1 MKRIV
6 ACVLSLLFIFEL
18 SFQSFAFGSK
28 TACEQISSASSYSPG
43 MSLLYGGLSAD
54 IGNGKTAYANPKD
67 GNKLYIGT
75 TGKANGIKLTDEPVY
90 SLCSDN
96 GTGYCIAGNNI
107 IAFTEDAVFET
118 VYSSDKKITNLSLAD
133 GKIYFMAGGNVY
145 SLVPGSSA
153 SVVCAAEG
161 YTSFIAKEGGRIYLI
176 KENKQIIETQSV
188 CQHSLEGT
196 EESETEFECF
206 LYDAASGTVSLSNLA
221 EAIAP
226 DSAYETQDSVSTLA
240 ESITVNDVTIPTSE
254 VPVGSHFTDNG
265 KGCYD
270 HRTGVCGN
278 ASEDMCNC
286 KAFYKGTP
294 LKAVQCYGYAR
305 YLYLKMFGDIGHEYH
320 KWTNI
325 NLGTISKGNITVE
338 SFKELLKKGIPGSH
352 LRVTYLKP
360 DGKTISN
367 HSLIIMDWNEAG
379 FSACECNLDARC
391 GVFVMQRPY
400 SEFVPTLISVDF
412 YCAPL
417 WETFLD
423 RISDSID
430 MFEAFW
436 HRIWNI

>member
-1 MKRIV
+1 
-6 ACVLSLLFIFEL
+6 
-18 SFQSFAFGSK
+18 
-28 TACEQISSASSYSPG
+28 
-43 MSLLYGGLSAD
+43 MS
-54 IGNGKTAYANPKD
+54 
-67 GNKLYIGT
+67 
-75 TGKANGIKLTDEPVY
+75 
-90 SLCSDN
+90 
-96 GTGYCIAGNNI
+96 
-107 IAFTEDAVFET
+107 
-118 VYSSDKKITNLSLAD
+118 
-133 GKIYFMAGGNVY
+133 GGNVY
-145 SLVPGSSA
+145 SVVPGSSA

-176 KENKQIIETQSV
+176 KENKQIVETQSV

-206 LYDAASGTVSLSNLA
+206 LYDTVSGTVSLSNLA

-240 ESITVNDVTIPTSE
+240 ESITVNGVTIPTSE
-254 VPVGSHFTDNG
+254 FPVGSHFTDNG

-305 YLYLKMFGDIGHEYH
+305 YLYLRMFGDIGHEYH
-320 KWTNI
+320 KWSNI
-325 NLGTISKGNITVE
+325 NLGTIPKGNITVE

-436 HRIWNI
+436 HRIRNI